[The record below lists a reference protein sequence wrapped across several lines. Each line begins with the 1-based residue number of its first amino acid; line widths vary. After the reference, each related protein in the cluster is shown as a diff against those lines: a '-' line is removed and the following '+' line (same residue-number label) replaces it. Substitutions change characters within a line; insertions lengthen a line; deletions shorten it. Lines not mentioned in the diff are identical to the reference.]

1 LRRLLSLLTISS
13 ALLFVTAAHA
23 DTVTFHGVPTTGIP
37 GATDTLTFGA
47 TTATVVGGVVSQAGS
62 FLLVASLVPEQ
73 VYPFTFQEN
82 VTVGG
87 ITELLTFS
95 AEDNVTDVQDTL
107 TIFALG
113 NVTFGTAVLDFQSS
127 SVSGDNAVA
136 FPVDITAN
144 VSGVIP
150 APIPEPSTLALS
162 ATGLM
167 AFVGATRRKFLR
179 A

>member
-23 DTVTFHGVPTTGIP
+23 DTVTYGSVPVTGIP
-37 GATDTLTFGA
+37 GTGDSISFTSGLAD
-47 TTATVVGGVVSQAGS
+47 VVGGVVSQAGN
-62 FLLVASLVPEQ
+62 FILTAAMVPQ
-73 VYPFTFQEN
+73 AVYNFTFQDS

-95 AEDNVTDVQDTL
+95 GQDDVTDTADTL

-113 NVTFGTAVLDFQSS
+113 PINFGTATLDFQ
-127 SVSGDNAVA
+127 AVNFDA
-136 FPVDITAN
+136 TLLGSFPIDLSAN

-150 APIPEPSTLALS
+150 PTVPEPSTLALS
-162 ATGLM
+162 ATGLL
-167 AFVGATRRKFLR
+167 AFAGAARRKFLR
-179 A
+179 S